1 MRHTGAVSRE
11 AGLAMDK
18 AHQIQSLAHRSLLLV
33 MLASTPM
40 IASAQAPH
48 VTSVTSSRFE
58 RWEIGLLPTLR
69 KLSGDVMGD
78 HVWGMGATLAT
89 EYRVKGPLGLQ
100 AAMTGA
106 FNPQLNFKDQATLNE
121 VSASMSALIRPVDA
135 SAWAPYALLGIA
147 WQRFRIVDP
156 PPGFQ
161 ARSSFVAP
169 HAGVGIRYQLTR
181 WLAWRNE
188 VNTQFRSG
196 RSSFGAIS
204 GLSLRFV
211 GRRAEPPPPRP
222 IVVHDTVTLRDTVVV
237 RERFTVTDT
246 LRIRDTVIVRETF
259 NVERVIPG
267 ETLIL
272 TLKDAN
278 FDFAKSALRPEAS
291 PPLDSLA
298 KQLVNAAGAVRIK
311 VVGHTDHI
319 GSPAA
324 NRKLGL
330 ARATAVRDHLTSLG
344 VPAGLI
350 DVRSEGEDSP
360 IATNQTEAGRQLNRR
375 VVIWRVP

>member
-1 MRHTGAVSRE
+1 MRAPMSRE

-18 AHQIQSLAHRSLLLV
+18 GHQVWSLAHRSLLLV
-33 MLASTPM
+33 MLASPPM

-78 HVWGMGATLAT
+78 HVWGMGATLAA

-121 VSASMSALIRPVDA
+121 VSASLSALVRPVDA
-135 SAWAPYALLGIA
+135 NAWSPYAVFGVA

-169 HAGVGIRYQLTR
+169 HAGVGIRYQLNR

-188 VNTQFRSG
+188 LNTQFRNG
-196 RSSFGAIS
+196 RTSFGAVS
-204 GLSLRFV
+204 GVSLRFI
-211 GRRAEPPPPRP
+211 GRAPEPPPRT
-222 IVVHDTVTLRDTVVV
+222 IVLRDTVIYRDTVIV
-237 RERFTVTDT
+237 REQFTVTDT
-246 LRIRDTVIVRETF
+246 LRIRDTVVVRETF

-278 FDFAKSALRPEAS
+278 FDFAKAALRPEAS

-319 GSPAA
+319 GSSAA
-324 NRKLGL
+324 NNKLGM
-330 ARATAVRDHLTSLG
+330 ARASAVRDHLTSLG

-350 DVRSEGEDSP
+350 EVRSEGEDSP

>member
-1 MRHTGAVSRE
+1 
-11 AGLAMDK
+11 
-18 AHQIQSLAHRSLLLV
+18 
-33 MLASTPM
+33 
-40 IASAQAPH
+40 
-48 VTSVTSSRFE
+48 
-58 RWEIGLLPTLR
+58 
-69 KLSGDVMGD
+69 
-78 HVWGMGATLAT
+78 
-89 EYRVKGPLGLQ
+89 
-100 AAMTGA
+100 
-106 FNPQLNFKDQATLNE
+106 
-121 VSASMSALIRPVDA
+121 VDA
-135 SAWAPYALLGIA
+135 NAWSPYAVFGVA

-169 HAGVGIRYQLTR
+169 HAGVGIRYQLNR

-188 VNTQFRSG
+188 LNTQFRNG
-196 RSSFGAIS
+196 RTSFGAVS
-204 GLSLRFV
+204 GVSLRFI
-211 GRRAEPPPPRP
+211 GRAPEPPPRT
-222 IVVHDTVTLRDTVVV
+222 IVLRDTVIYRDTVIV

-246 LRIRDTVIVRETF
+246 LRIRDTVVVRETF
-259 NVERVIPG
+259 SVERVIPG

-278 FDFAKSALRPEAS
+278 FDFAKAALRPEAS

-319 GSPAA
+319 GSSAA
-324 NRKLGL
+324 NNKLGM
-330 ARATAVRDHLTSLG
+330 ARASAVRDHLTSLG

-350 DVRSEGEDSP
+350 EVRSEGEDSP